1 MTQPTP
7 PQQPTDG
14 NPFAQAPAP
23 VPPAAPAQG
32 NVALGILAGVVV
44 ALVTALVYGAILKST
59 EHEIGYVAVGVG
71 FAVGYVAGKIGGANP
86 VLPIVSAVLSLGAV
100 YAGQI
105 LGIAMIGADE
115 SGMNIGTILTDHFS
129 LVTDVW
135 SEDADILTFAFLAI
149 GAAAA
154 FSGAKKAVA

>member
-7 PQQPTDG
+7 PQQPAPG
-14 NPFAQAPAP
+14 NPFAQQPAP
-23 VPPAAPAQG
+23 VPPAPAQG
-32 NVALGILAGVVV
+32 NVALGVVAAVVV
-44 ALVTALVYGAILKST
+44 ALVTAFIYAAILKST
-59 EHEIGYVAVGVG
+59 DYEIGYVAVGVG
-71 FAVGYVAGKIGGANP
+71 FAVGYAAGKIGGANP
-86 VLPIVSAVLSLGAV
+86 ALPIVSAVLALGAV

-129 LVTDVW
+129 LLTDAW
-135 SEDADILTFAFLAI
+135 SEEADVLTFAFLGI
-149 GAAAA
+149 GAFAA

>member
-7 PQQPTDG
+7 PQQPTDDS
-14 NPFAQAPAP
+14 PFAQAPAP
-23 VPPAAPAQG
+23 VTPTAQAQG
-32 NVALGILAGVVV
+32 NIALGVLAAVVV
-44 ALVTALVYGAILKST
+44 ALVTAFVYGAILKST
-59 EHEIGYVAVGVG
+59 EYEIGYVAVGVG
-71 FAVGYVAGKIGGANP
+71 FAVGYAAGKVGGANP
-86 VLPIVSAVLSLGAV
+86 ALPIVGAVLSVGAV

-135 SEDADILTFAFLAI
+135 SEEADILTFVFLAV

>member
-7 PQQPTDG
+7 PQPTDG

-32 NVALGILAGVVV
+32 NVALGVAAGVAV
-44 ALVTALVYGAILKST
+44 ALVTALIYGAILKST

-71 FAVGYVAGKIGGANP
+71 FAVGYVAGKVGGANP
-86 VLPIVSAVLSLGAV
+86 VLPIVSALLSLGAV
-100 YAGQI
+100 YAGQL

-115 SGMNIGTILTDHFS
+115 SGMNIGTILTDHFG